1 MDLAKVDLVKIREK
15 SGFSEHVCETP
26 PPPRDTWVNFE
37 NLVIKTDIQE
47 KVGNKPYDPL

>member
-26 PPPRDTWVNFE
+26 DRTRMLLACF
-37 NLVIKTDIQE
+37 E
-47 KVGNKPYDPL
+47 KVTSTPGVPLVLWGGLNA